1 METKVIKSACSAN
14 YLNMMKQMA
23 VAQENWS
30 FLYPYNPTNPVP
42 LENYQQR
49 YCSRKFCSC

>member
-30 FLYPYNPTNPVP
+30 FLYPYNPDNPQSDAAACFLDNPALTN
-42 LENYQQR
+42 R
-49 YCSRKFCSC
+49 